1 MRLPL
6 PTAVPVLGAALT
18 ALALAAPWPSPAKAE
33 ATPAALEALREGE
46 MDKLVVHPAPQPAVD
61 GAFTDVD
68 GGSHS
73 LADFRD
79 KMVVLNFWAT
89 WCAPCREEMPSL
101 DRLQAE
107 NGGADLAV
115 VTVATGRNSPQGI
128 TRFFEDE
135 GITALPR
142 HTDADMSLARSMA
155 VFGLPVTV
163 ILDRD
168 GQEVARLTGGA
179 DWNSDSARAILDAI
193 AAPGG

>member
-1 MRLPL
+1 MLLRSIALYTSL
-6 PTAVPVLGAALT
+6 LVAAN
-18 ALALAAPWPSPAKAE
+18 ALAAV
-33 ATPAALEALREGE
+33 PAAAGPVDWQAAREAGLA
-46 MDKLVVHPAPQPAVD
+46 KLTDGVQAVPD
-61 GAFTDVD
+61 VPFTDA
-68 GGSHS
+68 GGKQVS
-73 LADFRD
+73 LADW
-79 KMVVLNFWAT
+79 KGKALLVNFWAT

-107 NGGADLAV
+107 AGGEDLAV
-115 VTVATGRNSPQGI
+115 LTVATGRNSPQGI
-128 TRFFEDE
+128 SRFFEDE

-142 HTDADMSLARSMA
+142 YTDADMSLARSMA